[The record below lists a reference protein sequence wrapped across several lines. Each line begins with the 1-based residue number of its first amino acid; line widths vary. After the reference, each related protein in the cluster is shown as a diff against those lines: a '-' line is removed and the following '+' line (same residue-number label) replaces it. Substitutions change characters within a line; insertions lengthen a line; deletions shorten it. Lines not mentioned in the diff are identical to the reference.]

1 MAWNGNAPEFS
12 PVSGI
17 VEPVIAA
24 HSPTSLRTASSTGD
38 TIQYD
43 PVNRLTAGGRGAWLG
58 TGMLRNFLR

>member
-24 HSPTSLRTASSTGD
+24 HSPTSLRTASSNWD
-38 TIQYD
+38 TIEHLG
-43 PVNRLTAGGRGAWLG
+43 VN
-58 TGMLRNFLR
+58 